1 MPQSENQPA
10 AVTCAKTAVAAVT
23 ASALF
28 GSDSP
33 RADSHRQGR
42 LRAVTVVEERLARP
56 PTLEDARVA
65 ARAVA
70 ANVPGVVQ
78 VGVFGSVARGEATC
92 DSDIDLLVV
101 LEDLEYKNRVRI
113 AGGDLYRVASRATDC
128 PVGIVVTDVHEWAV
142 RSQLA
147 TCFETS
153 IADDLVMFYQSSK
166 RVKVNREK
174 PMDRP
179 TSDLDEAYVRLG
191 EAADAYEGAISAYV
205 PNRYEQMVY
214 QDNDTMMHEVYQFNR
229 YRRLVVQMDLVL
241 ETSLKALHHAL
252 GDTPPYKTHRLAVL
266 LDNLPDTP
274 ETRQVKAI
282 VSNLR
287 VDKLPPEAHGDTD
300 VEEIYTN
307 WRIHGS
313 YDMRSVAADY
323 LPASRVIAYMDAADR
338 VTEVL
343 LDVLTSRSPG
353 GVLKSS
359 PDATKHSV
367 MFKNMR
373 QIRELHDLATGNRIR

>member
-1 MPQSENQPA
+1 M
-10 AVTCAKTAVAAVT
+10 
-23 ASALF
+23 
-28 GSDSP
+28 
-33 RADSHRQGR
+33 
-42 LRAVTVVEERLARP
+42 TVVEERLARP

-191 EAADAYEGAISAYV
+191 EAADAYDGAVSVYI
-205 PNRYEQMVY
+205 PNNHEREADQE
-214 QDNDTMMHEVYQFNR
+214 NDTMLHGVYQFNR

-241 ETSLKALHHAL
+241 ETSLKAIQHAL
-252 GDTPPYKTHRLAVL
+252 GDTPPHNTHKLAVL

-274 ETRQVKAI
+274 ETRQVKTI

-287 VDKLPPEAHGDTD
+287 VDKLPPKAYGDTD
-300 VEEIYTN
+300 VEEVYTN

-313 YDMRSVAADY
+313 YDLRSAAADY
-323 LPASRVIAYMDAADR
+323 LPSSRVIAYMDAADQ

-343 LDVLTSRSPG
+343 LDVLASRSPG
-353 GVLKSS
+353 GVLKSC
-359 PDATKHSV
+359 PDVTKHSAICKS
-367 MFKNMR
+367 MHQMR
-373 QIRELHDLATGNRIR
+373 NQYDLATGDRIR

>member
-1 MPQSENQPA
+1 M
-10 AVTCAKTAVAAVT
+10 
-23 ASALF
+23 
-28 GSDSP
+28 
-33 RADSHRQGR
+33 
-42 LRAVTVVEERLARP
+42 
-56 PTLEDARVA
+56 
-65 ARAVA
+65 
-70 ANVPGVVQ
+70 PGVVQ

-101 LEDLEYKNRVRI
+101 LEDLEYKNRARI
-113 AGGDLYRVASRATDC
+113 AGGDLYRVASRATEC

-166 RVKVNREK
+166 RVNVNREK

-252 GDTPPYKTHRLAVL
+252 GDTPPHKTHKLAVL

-287 VDKLPPEAHGDTD
+287 VDKLPPEAYGDTD
-300 VEEIYTN
+300 VDEIYTN

-313 YDMRSVAADY
+313 CDLRSAAADY
-323 LPASRVIAYMDAADR
+323 LPSSRVVAYMDAADR
-338 VTEVL
+338 VTGIL
-343 LDVLTSRSPG
+343 LDVLESRSPG
-353 GVLKSS
+353 GVLKPN
-359 PDATKHSV
+359 PDAAEHSV

-373 QIRELHDLATGNRIR
+373 QIREPHDLATGNRIR

>member
-1 MPQSENQPA
+1 M
-10 AVTCAKTAVAAVT
+10 TVA
-23 ASALF
+23 
-28 GSDSP
+28 
-33 RADSHRQGR
+33 
-42 LRAVTVVEERLARP
+42 EERLARP
-56 PTLEDARVA
+56 PTLKDARVA

-70 ANVPGVVQ
+70 AQVPGVIR

-92 DSDIDLLVV
+92 ESDIDLLVV
-101 LEDLEYKNRVRI
+101 LEDLEYKNRVRV
-113 AGGDLYRVASRATDC
+113 AGGDLYRAASRATDC

-166 RVKVNREK
+166 RVNVNREK

-191 EAADAYEGAISAYV
+191 EAADAYDGAVSVYISNNHEREAD
-205 PNRYEQMVY
+205 
-214 QDNDTMMHEVYQFNR
+214 QDDDTLMHEVYQFNR

-252 GDTPPYKTHRLAVL
+252 GDTPPHNTHKLAVL
-266 LDNLPDTP
+266 LDSLPDTP

-287 VDKLPPEAHGDTD
+287 VDRLPLEAYGDTD
-300 VEEIYTN
+300 VDEVYTN

-323 LPASRVIAYMDAADR
+323 LPSSRVIAYMDAADR

-343 LDVLTSRSPG
+343 LSVLASRSPG
-353 GVLKSS
+353 GVLKPCS
-359 PDATKHSV
+359 DVTKHSAI
-367 MFKNMR
+367 FKNMR
-373 QIRELHDLATGNRIR
+373 QIREQYALATGDRLH

>member
-1 MPQSENQPA
+1 M
-10 AVTCAKTAVAAVT
+10 TVA
-23 ASALF
+23 
-28 GSDSP
+28 
-33 RADSHRQGR
+33 
-42 LRAVTVVEERLARP
+42 EERLARP

-70 ANVPGVVQ
+70 DQVPGVVR

-101 LEDLEYKNRVRI
+101 LEDLEYENRARI
-113 AGGDLYRVASRATDC
+113 AGGDLYRVASRVTEC

-166 RVKVNREK
+166 RVNVNREK

-191 EAADAYEGAISAYV
+191 EAADAYEGAISAYI
-205 PNRYEQMVY
+205 PNHYEREAY
-214 QDNDTMMHEVYQFNR
+214 QDDDTMMHGIYQFNR

-241 ETSLKALHHAL
+241 ETSLKSLHHAL
-252 GDTPPYKTHRLAVL
+252 GDTPPRNTHKLAVL
-266 LDNLPDTP
+266 LDELPDTS
-274 ETRQVKAI
+274 ETRQVQSI

-287 VDKLPPEAHGDTD
+287 VDELPPEVHGDND
-300 VEEIYTN
+300 VDEVYTN

-313 YDMRSVAADY
+313 YDMRNAAADY
-323 LPASRVIAYMDAADR
+323 LPSSRVVAYIDVADQ
-338 VTEVL
+338 VTEIL
-343 LDVLTSRSPG
+343 LDVLATRSPD
-353 GVLKSS
+353 GVLKSC
-359 PDATKHSV
+359 PDVTKHSAIY
-367 MFKNMR
+367 KNMR
-373 QIRELHDLATGNRIR
+373 QLREQYDLVTGDRIH

>member
-1 MPQSENQPA
+1 
-10 AVTCAKTAVAAVT
+10 
-23 ASALF
+23 
-28 GSDSP
+28 
-33 RADSHRQGR
+33 
-42 LRAVTVVEERLARP
+42 
-56 PTLEDARVA
+56 
-65 ARAVA
+65 
-70 ANVPGVVQ
+70 
-78 VGVFGSVARGEATC
+78 
-92 DSDIDLLVV
+92 
-101 LEDLEYKNRVRI
+101 
-113 AGGDLYRVASRATDC
+113 
-128 PVGIVVTDVHEWAV
+128 
-142 RSQLA
+142 
-147 TCFETS
+147 
-153 IADDLVMFYQSSK
+153 MFYQSSK
-166 RVKVNREK
+166 RVNVNREK

-252 GDTPPYKTHRLAVL
+252 GDTPPHKTHKLAVL

-287 VDKLPPEAHGDTD
+287 VDKLPAEAYGDPD
-300 VEEIYTN
+300 VDEVYTN

-313 YDMRSVAADY
+313 YDLRSTAADY
-323 LPASRVIAYMDAADR
+323 LPSSRVVAYMDAADR
-338 VTEVL
+338 VTGIL
-343 LDVLTSRSPG
+343 LDVLESRSPG
-353 GVLKSS
+353 GVLKPS
-359 PDATKHSV
+359 PDAAKHSV

-373 QIRELHDLATGNRIR
+373 QIRELHDLATGDRIR

>member
-1 MPQSENQPA
+1 M
-10 AVTCAKTAVAAVT
+10 
-23 ASALF
+23 
-28 GSDSP
+28 
-33 RADSHRQGR
+33 
-42 LRAVTVVEERLARP
+42 TVVEERLARP

-70 ANVPGVVQ
+70 DQVPGVVQ

-92 DSDIDLLVV
+92 DSDIDLLVI
-101 LEDLEYKNRVRI
+101 LEDIEYENRARI
-113 AGGDLYRVASRATDC
+113 AGGDLYRAASRATEC

-166 RVKVNREK
+166 RVNVNREK

-191 EAADAYEGAISAYV
+191 EAADAYEGAISAYI
-205 PNRYEQMVY
+205 PNRYEREAD
-214 QDNDTMMHEVYQFNR
+214 QDNDNMLHEIYQFNR

-252 GDTPPYKTHRLAVL
+252 GDTPPHKTHKLAML

-287 VDKLPPEAHGDTD
+287 VDELPPEAYGDTD
-300 VEEIYTN
+300 VEEVYTN

-313 YDMRSVAADY
+313 YDLRSAAADY
-323 LPASRVIAYMDAADR
+323 LPSSRVIAYMDAADR

-343 LDVLTSRSPG
+343 LDVLASRSPD
-353 GVLKSS
+353 GVLKSCS
-359 PDATKHSV
+359 DVTKHSV
-367 MFKNMR
+367 MFNNMC
-373 QIRELHDLATGNRIR
+373 QIRELHDLATGDRTR